1 MAGGP
6 LKGGDGMRRAAW
18 WGLMVGL
25 GALVTL
31 AIPDIRRYLK
41 IRTM

>member
-1 MAGGP
+1 
-6 LKGGDGMRRAAW
+6 
-18 WGLMVGL
+18 MVGL

-41 IRTM
+41 IRSM